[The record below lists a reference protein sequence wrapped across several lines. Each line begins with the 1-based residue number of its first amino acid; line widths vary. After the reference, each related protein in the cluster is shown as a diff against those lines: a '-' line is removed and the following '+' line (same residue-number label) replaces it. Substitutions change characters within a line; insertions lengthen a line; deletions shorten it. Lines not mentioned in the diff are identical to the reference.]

1 MKEKKSRKFK
11 ILASVLGIVVGVSA
25 IFAPACAVKS
35 VDDTY
40 VNENGELIIVYTDG
54 TEKNLGVVKGEDGKD
69 GANGLDGKDGIDG
82 IDGTDG
88 KDGKDGV
95 NGTDGKDGIDGVDG
109 KDLTACAHEYGSW
122 QTEIEA
128 TCTSI
133 GYDTRTCALCGDLD
147 YRFNEAGAHNYDL
160 ETAVDVISTCT
171 EHWVNATCKNCND
184 TKLIQ
189 TDIEHK
195 YDENGVCTEC
205 GYYKADVIVETNLE
219 AVCPLDPRE
228 LSVDATVT
236 YLDEYGNEYTLFYNY
251 MQNSNAYQIIG
262 VYGEPVS
269 IRLHET
275 HNGIPITQI
284 YGRYTTNY
292 LPAKY
297 GAFTDIDSLEYVEL
311 SNAITNIN
319 IYAFANCS
327 SLIEITI
334 PESVTYIGI
343 AVFSNCASLVKV
355 NLLQGLTMIE
365 HSTFS
370 GCTSLTE
377 ISIPESVTYIS
388 YCAFDGCTSLREINI
403 HSTVTQIEEFAFYNC
418 TSLIKV
424 TIPESVTFIGTKAFN
439 NTAYFNNYSEDVVYI
454 GNFCIGYKNEPTS
467 ATIKEGTKSISPY
480 ALSIGSG

>member
-147 YRFNEAGAHNYDL
+147 YRFNEAGEHNYDL
-160 ETAVDVISTCT
+160 KTAVSVMGDCT
-171 EHWVNATCKNCND
+171 ERWVNVSCKNCGD
-184 TKLIQ
+184 TALQKVSNF
-189 TDIEHK
+189 HF

-205 GYYKADVIVETNLE
+205 GFHVHYFDYEKDVEVVTDTCGERIINVTCQLCSETFTVEEEPVIEHVYENGVCTECGNLEPCDSHSNWFAYCEECNNCSHYFDYYIDSVSFADESDHWTIVECECCDEIWFINMGVIKHRYDLQNAVDVISTCEEHWVNATCLDCNHTHLLE
-219 AVCPLDPRE
+219 SYIKHPYDENGVCTECGDITHFIE
-228 LSVDATVT
+228 S
-236 YLDEYGNEYTLFYNY
+236 DEYIEYHYENGSKVTWWSIDRSYGYVLSFYGWLIPLTPEYLIEELVGAPDNTRTPR
-251 MQNSNAYQIIG
+251 G
-262 VYGEPVS
+262 
-269 IRLHET
+269 L
-275 HNGIPITQI
+275 NGIPITGWW
-284 YGRYTTNY
+284 YY
-292 LPAKY
+292 
-297 GAFTDIDSLEYVEL
+297 
-311 SNAITNIN
+311 
-319 IYAFANCS
+319 
-327 SLIEITI
+327 
-334 PESVTYIGI
+334 
-343 AVFSNCASLVKV
+343 
-355 NLLQGLTMIE
+355 
-365 HSTFS
+365 
-370 GCTSLTE
+370 
-377 ISIPESVTYIS
+377 
-388 YCAFDGCTSLREINI
+388 
-403 HSTVTQIEEFAFYNC
+403 
-418 TSLIKV
+418 
-424 TIPESVTFIGTKAFN
+424 
-439 NTAYFNNYSEDVVYI
+439 
-454 GNFCIGYKNEPTS
+454 
-467 ATIKEGTKSISPY
+467 
-480 ALSIGSG
+480 